1 MYKKPFK
8 ITSLT
13 HFYDIRLYLL
23 VYYSA
28 LIPMLGLRYE
38 VLPQSLGPQLVD
50 TDEGDCGAN
59 ESVAQWT
66 VRSSTFEG
74 TSCCYG

>member
-23 VYYSA
+23 LYYSA
-28 LIPMLGLRYE
+28 LIPMLWLRYE
-38 VLPQSLGPQLVD
+38 VLQQSLGPQLV
-50 TDEGDCGAN
+50 ALMK
-59 ESVAQWT
+59 VT
-66 VRSSTFEG
+66 VVLMSS
-74 TSCCYG
+74 